1 MFFFLLLYF
10 FTSCHTLSP
19 YPLVLFCYMWDWKT
33 NQQWL
38 QLLKAT
44 QTPTN
49 AHMHTHALTPHTAHT
64 LSPPEVKEWDL
75 KDKLAV
81 VQIWS
86 IGLDLSVK
94 ENNPPEHIHHPLW
107 CCKDRKLV
115 HNKTV
120 TPPPPQ
126 PPFPQEG
133 LVNGTASFYQANVNF
148 FVLCTEPDGAPQNLQ
163 VVAVTRTSIRA
174 SWQVI
179 KL

>member
-1 MFFFLLLYF
+1 MFVFLLLYF

-44 QTPTN
+44 QIPTN
-49 AHMHTHALTPHTAHT
+49 AHTHMHTHALTPHTAHT

-75 KDKLAV
+75 KDELAV

-94 ENNPPEHIHHPLW
+94 ENNPPEHVHHPLW
-107 CCKDRKLV
+107 CCRDRKLV

-120 TPPPPQ
+120 TPTTTQ
-126 PPFPQEG
+126 PPSPRRGWWMG
-133 LVNGTASFYQANVNF
+133 LHLSIKQMLTFLSSVQSQMELHKTCKLLLLPGLQ
-148 FVLCTEPDGAPQNLQ
+148 FVHPG
-163 VVAVTRTSIRA
+163 R
-174 SWQVI
+174 
-179 KL
+179 

>member
-19 YPLVLFCYMWDWKT
+19 YPLGLFCYMWDWKT

-49 AHMHTHALTPHTAHT
+49 AHTHMHTLAHTVHT

-94 ENNPPEHIHHPLW
+94 ENNPPEHIYIILYGAAGTENW
-107 CCKDRKLV
+107 SII
-115 HNKTV
+115 N
-120 TPPPPQ
+120 PPPP
-126 PPFPQEG
+126 PPGHLSPRRGWWMG
-133 LVNGTASFYQANVNF
+133 LHLSIKQMLTF